1 MASNFD
7 LNTENEDKQEEYL
20 VTVTYTNR
28 KCKKIPLVETGDD
41 FFTIYS
47 PKDFTL
53 KPRDSCLL
61 NLHFNISSKSTK
73 IDPWISLLPSLK
85 CIGLKLLSK
94 TVNSKNEIEVMLENI
109 SYHYTVEI
117 KKRQVLGL
125 IFLLGIHSEK
135 DWCMIKTEYVCIYE

>member
-20 VTVTYTNR
+20 ITVTYTNH
-28 KCKKIPLVETGDD
+28 KCKKMPVVERDDD
-41 FFTIYS
+41 FFTFYS
-47 PKDFTL
+47 PKDLTL
-53 KPRDSCLL
+53 KPKDSCIL
-61 NLHFNISSKSTK
+61 NLHFNISSKSSK
-73 IDPWISLLPSLK
+73 IDFWISLLTSLK
-85 CIGLKLLSK
+85 CIGLKLLSQ

-125 IFLLGIHSEK
+125 IFLLGIHSKK
-135 DWCMIKTEYVCIYE
+135 DWCMVKTEYVCIYK